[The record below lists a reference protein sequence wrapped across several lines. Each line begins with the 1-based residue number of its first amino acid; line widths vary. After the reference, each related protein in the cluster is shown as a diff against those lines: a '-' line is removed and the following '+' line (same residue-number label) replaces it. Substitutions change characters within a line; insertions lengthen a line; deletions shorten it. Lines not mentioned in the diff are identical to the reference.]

1 MPKDSNSDSSCSG
14 AGLFVV
20 DILRPHRIL
29 RISRE
34 QSVRIALC
42 TLSRGIDSGAR
53 GTMPA
58 SFKICLFVLSGI
70 VAAVLATHAH
80 GQSVPPAEKIV
91 VSYPS
96 KSITNFPILET
107 ARQKGF
113 FQREGLHVSLV
124 YIRGGLDIQTLL
136 TNDADFA
143 MGSTTAVTAFVAGA
157 PLRIVL
163 SYNAHVDQ
171 GLYAQAK
178 YRRIADLKGQPI
190 GSLNPGGL
198 VDTMVRRILIKN
210 GVQPER
216 DVNLLAMGGTPE
228 RFAALR
234 AGAIA
239 ATMLSSPFNFLADKE
254 GFSKLA
260 TTRDYVDVPGTAV
273 VVNAEKVKKQP
284 NTVKRFIR
292 ASLRSMNYIRDNRAD
307 TTQLLA
313 REFSMDQ
320 ETAAL
325 AYKQL
330 LDLLSP
336 DGRNRVSG
344 YQLLVDFARAAQ
356 KIDRPINAA
365 QLIDETL
372 LDEVMR
378 EGGISK

>member
-1 MPKDSNSDSSCSG
+1 M
-14 AGLFVV
+14 
-20 DILRPHRIL
+20 
-29 RISRE
+29 
-34 QSVRIALC
+34 IALF
-42 TLSRGIDSGAR
+42 TVTRG
-53 GTMPA
+53 
-58 SFKICLFVLSGI
+58 
-70 VAAVLATHAH
+70 H
-80 GQSVPPAEKIV
+80 GQSVPTAEKIV

-113 FQREGLHVSLV
+113 FQREGLQVSLV
-124 YIRGGLDIQTLL
+124 YIRGGLDIKTLL

-210 GVQPER
+210 GLQPER

-228 RFAALR
+228 RYAALK

-273 VVNAEKVKKQP
+273 VVSVEKIKKQP
-284 NTVKRFIR
+284 ATIKRFMR
-292 ASLRSMNYIRDNRAD
+292 ASLRAMKYIRDNRAD
-307 TTQLLA
+307 TSQLIA

-320 ETAAL
+320 EVAGL
-325 AYKQL
+325 AYNQL
-330 LDLLSP
+330 LELLSP

-356 KIDRPINAA
+356 KIERPMNAA

-372 LDEVMR
+372 LDELMR
-378 EGGISK
+378 EGELSK

>member
-1 MPKDSNSDSSCSG
+1 VLRATVRLRIEEKSILIFRKIGSFALIATIAIGVTAHARGQSG
-14 AGLFVV
+14 A
-20 DILRPHRIL
+20 
-29 RISRE
+29 S
-34 QSVRIALC
+34 
-42 TLSRGIDSGAR
+42 
-53 GTMPA
+53 
-58 SFKICLFVLSGI
+58 
-70 VAAVLATHAH
+70 
-80 GQSVPPAEKIV
+80 AEKVV

-107 ARQKGF
+107 ARQRGF
-113 FQREGLHVSLV
+113 FQREGLQVSLV
-124 YIRGGLDIQTLL
+124 YIRGGLDIKTLL

-178 YRRIADLKGQPI
+178 YRRVADLKGQPI

-198 VDTMVRRILIKN
+198 VDTMARRILIKH
-210 GVQPER
+210 GLQPER

-228 RFAALR
+228 RYAALK

-273 VVNAEKVKKQP
+273 VVTAEKIKKQP
-284 NTVKRFIR
+284 GVIKRFMR
-292 ASLRSMNYIRDNRAD
+292 ASLRAMKHIKDNRAD
-307 TTQLLA
+307 TTQLIA

-320 ETAAL
+320 EIAGL

-330 LDLLSP
+330 LELLSP

-344 YQLLVDFARAAQ
+344 YQLLVDFARAGQ
-356 KIDRPINAA
+356 KIDRPVSAA

-372 LDEVMR
+372 LDELIR
-378 EGGISK
+378 EGEISK

>member
-1 MPKDSNSDSSCSG
+1 MKIFLSVLWCWIVVSLAG
-14 AGLFVV
+14 A
-20 DILRPHRIL
+20 
-29 RISRE
+29 
-34 QSVRIALC
+34 
-42 TLSRGIDSGAR
+42 
-53 GTMPA
+53 
-58 SFKICLFVLSGI
+58 
-70 VAAVLATHAH
+70 AAE
-80 GQSVPPAEKIV
+80 GQSSTPPEKIV

-113 FQREGLHVSLV
+113 FQRENLQVSLI
-124 YIRGGLDIQTLL
+124 YIRGGLDIKTLL

-178 YRRIADLKGQPI
+178 YRRVADLKGQPI

-198 VDTMVRRILIKN
+198 VDTMARRILLKN
-210 GVQPER
+210 GLQPER

-228 RFAALR
+228 RYAALR

-260 TTRDYVDVPGTAV
+260 TTREYLDVPGTAV
-273 VVNAEKVKKQP
+273 VVSADKIKKQP
-284 NTVKRFIR
+284 GVIKRFMR
-292 ASLRSMNYIRDNRAD
+292 ASLRAMKHIRDNRTE
-307 TTQLLA
+307 TTQLIA

-320 ETAAL
+320 EIAGL

-330 LDLLSP
+330 LELLSP

-356 KIDRPINAA
+356 KIDRPINAD

-372 LDEVMR
+372 LDELMR
-378 EGGISK
+378 EGEIPK

>member
-1 MPKDSNSDSSCSG
+1 
-14 AGLFVV
+14 
-20 DILRPHRIL
+20 
-29 RISRE
+29 
-34 QSVRIALC
+34 
-42 TLSRGIDSGAR
+42 
-53 GTMPA
+53 MPA
-58 SFKICLFVLSGI
+58 LFIICLLGLNGI
-70 VAAVLATHAH
+70 VAAVLAADAQ
-80 GQSVPPAEKIV
+80 GQGVSPAEKIV

-113 FQREGLHVSLV
+113 FQREGLQVSLV
-124 YIRGGLDIQTLL
+124 YIRGGLDIKTML

-157 PLRIVL
+157 PLRIIL

-210 GVQPER
+210 GLQPER

-260 TTRDYVDVPGTAV
+260 TTREYVDVPGTAV
-273 VVNAEKVKKQP
+273 VVSADKIKTRP
-284 NTVKRFIR
+284 NTLKRFMR
-292 ASLRSMNYIRDNRAD
+292 ASLSAMKHIRDNRAE
-307 TTQLLA
+307 TTQLIA

-320 ETAAL
+320 EIAGL
-325 AYKQL
+325 AYGQL
-330 LDLLSP
+330 LELLSP

-365 QLIDETL
+365 QMIDETL
-372 LDEVMR
+372 LDELMR
-378 EGGISK
+378 EGAVSK